1 MTLQSPI
8 LLWDKSAEE
17 KDYHSS
23 LKSDENVDVAIIGGG
38 FTGLSTA
45 SYWVENGL
53 STQVLEAEKI
63 GFISSHGF
71 TVLSSSI
78 YC

>member
-1 MTLQSPI
+1 MTLQTRI

-23 LKSDENVDVAIIGGG
+23 LKSDENVDAAIIGGG

-45 SYWVENGL
+45 SYCAEKGL
-53 STQVLEAEKI
+53 STQVLEVEKI
-63 GFISSHGF
+63 GFVSANCF
-71 TVLSSSI
+71 TVLSSGI